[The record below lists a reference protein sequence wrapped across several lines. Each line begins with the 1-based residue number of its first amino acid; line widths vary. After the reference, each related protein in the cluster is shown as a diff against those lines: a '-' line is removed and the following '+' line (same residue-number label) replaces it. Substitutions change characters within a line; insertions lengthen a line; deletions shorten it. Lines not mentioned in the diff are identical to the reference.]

1 MADRVGDLLAGR
13 LRARRE
19 RAAPRPLRPPYFG
32 QSQTNTP
39 PVMAA

>member
-1 MADRVGDLLAGR
+1 MTDRVGDLLAGG
-13 LRARRE
+13 LRARRVG
-19 RAAPRPLRPPYFG
+19 AAPGPVRPAYFG